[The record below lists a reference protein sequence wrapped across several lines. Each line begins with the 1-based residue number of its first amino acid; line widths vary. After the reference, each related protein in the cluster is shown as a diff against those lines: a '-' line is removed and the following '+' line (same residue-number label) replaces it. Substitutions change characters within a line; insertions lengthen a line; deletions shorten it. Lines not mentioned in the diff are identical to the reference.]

1 MVINPISSIIT
12 YEGVSPTDIR
22 VNPVENIPRTNNNSR
37 RFHEQQKGYDKTPA
51 VVLRISKQ
59 GQS

>member
-1 MVINPISSIIT
+1 MVINPISSIIY
-12 YEGVSPTDIR
+12 YEGVSPTDIK
-22 VNPVENIPRTNNNSR
+22 VNPVEKIPKTNNNNR
-37 RFHEQQKGYDKTPA
+37 RFNEQQKGYDKTPA

>member
-22 VNPVENIPRTNNNSR
+22 VNSVENIPKTNNNR